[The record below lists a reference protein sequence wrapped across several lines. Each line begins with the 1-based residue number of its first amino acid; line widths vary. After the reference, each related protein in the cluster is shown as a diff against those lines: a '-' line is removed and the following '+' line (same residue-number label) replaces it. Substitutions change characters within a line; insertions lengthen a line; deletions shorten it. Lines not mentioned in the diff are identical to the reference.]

1 MGILPLAK
9 GSIKKTTL
17 LAQARMKKKLPTDD
31 GRRSDDEK
39 EIYKQRAYTG
49 EVNFASLK
57 RGRKFRQVSVR
68 GLYYVSGNVSGE
80 FCLL

>member
-1 MGILPLAK
+1 MGLI
-9 GSIKKTTL
+9 
-17 LAQARMKKKLPTDD
+17 QKKLQTDD
-31 GRRSDDEK
+31 GKR
-39 EIYKQRAYTG
+39 IYKQRAHTG

-80 FCLL
+80 FCLLCAAQNLFKLYTLSASAA